1 MTIVPSLLAAAFIS
15 GVNPNLH
22 TCNREGECGTGAVV
36 PWAGSLWV
44 VSYAPHAPAG
54 STDKLYEI
62 KPDMTRVV
70 RAESIGGTHANRF
83 VHRESRQLFMGPYAI
98 DAKGN
103 VRVIP
108 PKRPDGSP
116 NLYGRLTATTRH
128 LFDPARKVY
137 MATMEEGIYEV
148 DVNTLAVT
156 EIFRDGNLQKGGLA
170 GSLLPGYHGKG
181 AYVGQGR
188 LVYANNGEYSRA
200 AREDPAAT
208 SGVLAEWNGRPGRES
223 WKVVLRNQFTDVT
236 SKGGICG
243 ASDPARDPLWSV
255 GWDHR
260 SVILM
265 VLDGGRWHKFRLPKG
280 SHSYD
285 GAHGWNTEWPRI
297 REIGEGNDYLMTMH
311 GTFWH
316 FPATMSAK
324 NSAGIRPR
332 SNYLKVVGDFCRWGG
347 KVVFGCDDTAKNE
360 FLNKRRAKGGV
371 AGPGQSNS
379 NLWFVDPKDIDSF
392 GPAIGRGAVWQEE
405 DVKAG
410 AVSDPYLLAGY
421 DRRTLYVSSDT
432 EFTFDVEVDE
442 KGDGSWRRVEG
453 LGASAKAGNA
463 VAIVPLDAVKG
474 EWIRLVAK
482 SGAKRVTAFFNYAN
496 EDRRTPTPDP
506 IFAGIG
512 GMTTQKG
519 DCEAVVRC
527 GDGDGDLKLQL
538 LDVTCNSRGGCYEMG
553 GDLKLRKVAESG
565 SRQAEEMRRKC
576 CVSNRE
582 IEDGEGITAER
593 GSILIVD
600 GKGARWRLPWGGGWR
615 SEGWKGQPG
624 RTCREV
630 CTERDLLNVG
640 GTFYEL
646 PAENAGGFAKLR
658 PVATHGNLFICDYC
672 TWRGLLAMTG
682 IMRFGRS
689 ANPRIVTGDGERCT
703 AAVWLGVVDDLW
715 KYGKPRGHG
724 GPWLDVEVKKGVPS
738 DPYLMTGYDRK
749 TVSMRASVEAAIT
762 LEIDITGCGT
772 WAKLKNYKVGAD
784 SVKDDL
790 SSIRAYWV
798 RAVSDRDCTATVQF
812 VYE

>member
-83 VHRESRQLFMGPYAI
+83 VHRESRQLFIGPYAI

-156 EIFRDGNLQKGGLA
+156 EIFHDGNLQKGGLA

-181 AYVGQGR
+181 TYVGQGR

-724 GPWLDVEVKKGVPS
+724 GPWLDAEVKKGVPS

-772 WAKLKNYKVGAD
+772 WARLKGYKVGKEP
-784 SVKDDL
+784 VTDDL
-790 SSIRAYWV
+790 SAVRAYWV
-798 RAVSDRDCTATVQF
+798 RAVADCDCTATVQF

>member
-593 GSILIVD
+593 ESILIVD

-658 PVATHGNLFICDYC
+658 PVATHGNFFICDYC

-724 GPWLDVEVKKGVPS
+724 GPWLDAEVKKGVPS

-749 TVSMRASVEAAIT
+749 TVNVRASGDAMIT

>member
-98 DAKGN
+98 DEKGN

-724 GPWLDVEVKKGVPS
+724 GPWLDAEVKKGVPS

-772 WAKLKNYKVGAD
+772 WAKLKNYKVGKEP
-784 SVKDDL
+784 VTDDL
-790 SSIRAYWV
+790 SAVRAYWV
-798 RAVSDRDCTATVQF
+798 RAVADCDCTATVQF

>member
-1 MTIVPSLLAAAFIS
+1 
-15 GVNPNLH
+15 
-22 TCNREGECGTGAVV
+22 
-36 PWAGSLWV
+36 
-44 VSYAPHAPAG
+44 
-54 STDKLYEI
+54 
-62 KPDMTRVV
+62 
-70 RAESIGGTHANRF
+70 
-83 VHRESRQLFMGPYAI
+83 
-98 DAKGN
+98 
-103 VRVIP
+103 
-108 PKRPDGSP
+108 
-116 NLYGRLTATTRH
+116 
-128 LFDPARKVY
+128 
-137 MATMEEGIYEV
+137 
-148 DVNTLAVT
+148 
-156 EIFRDGNLQKGGLA
+156 
-170 GSLLPGYHGKG
+170 
-181 AYVGQGR
+181 
-188 LVYANNGEYSRA
+188 
-200 AREDPAAT
+200 
-208 SGVLAEWNGRPGRES
+208 
-223 WKVVLRNQFTDVT
+223 QFTDVT

-593 GSILIVD
+593 ESILIVD

-658 PVATHGNLFICDYC
+658 PVATHGNFFICDYC
-672 TWRGLLAMTG
+672 TWRELLAMTG

-724 GPWLDVEVKKGVPS
+724 GPWLDAEVKKGVPS

-762 LEIDITGCGT
+762 LEIDITGYGT
-772 WAKLKNYKVGAD
+772 WARLKSYKVGKEP
-784 SVKDDL
+784 VTDDL
-790 SSIRAYWV
+790 SAVRAYW
-798 RAVSDRDCTATVQF
+798 
-812 VYE
+812 